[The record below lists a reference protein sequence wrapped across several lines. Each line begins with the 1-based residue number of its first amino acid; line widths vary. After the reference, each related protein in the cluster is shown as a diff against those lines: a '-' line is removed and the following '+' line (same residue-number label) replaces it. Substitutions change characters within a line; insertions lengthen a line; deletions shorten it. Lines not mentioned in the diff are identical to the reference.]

1 MLKAVALLDKTAGVT
16 NPAVCPSALASS
28 VDSLAAAA
36 ASVAAVAANDD
47 AAETGLLARFKLPR
61 DFKPSFDVKNRPK
74 NFE

>member
-1 MLKAVALLDKTAGVT
+1 MLNAVTLLVKTAGVI

-28 VDSLAAAA
+28 VDSLAAAVV
-36 ASVAAVAANDD
+36 ASDD

-61 DFKPSFDVKNRPK
+61 ELKPSVEVKNRPK